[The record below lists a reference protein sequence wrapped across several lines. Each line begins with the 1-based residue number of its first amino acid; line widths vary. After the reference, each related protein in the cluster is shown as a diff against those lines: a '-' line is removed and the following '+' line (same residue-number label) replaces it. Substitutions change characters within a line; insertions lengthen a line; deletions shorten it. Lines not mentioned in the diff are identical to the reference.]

1 MNSTEPKH
9 SPWRIILIVF
19 LALGMLI
26 GISFLPLSKWTN
38 GKISNINIL
47 SDVVEINTPE
57 YEEAIEDV
65 IEDAPLDPCLEED
78 LAIEI
83 DTSEVDTL
91 SLPTEVDKPL
101 IAVQPSRV
109 GEDVIIEDYTESAQ
123 GLMNFRNAINSGSL
137 ASVAMVGDSYIE
149 GDIFAQDLRDM
160 LQQAYGGNGVG
171 YVNMY
176 SEFPGFRR
184 SVKQGGGKG
193 WKEYRANA
201 KFDSKHMGITQHY
214 YKLNSTTESTYQGT
228 SSLGHTKSW
237 NKSTFL
243 FSTPTDVQVTLTT
256 SNDTVTFDVTGSP
269 DPQALVLRGNTSV
282 FKVKT
287 SSPSVIGYGVWISD
301 STGISLDGMSSRGFS
316 GVTLGAVNS
325 DFTSKTRKFVDYK
338 LIILEFGINA
348 MSAKQTNYTGY
359 SEKMVKV
366 IEHLKRCY
374 PNADIL
380 VLGIGDRGSKQGSA
394 VHSMAAASHMI
405 EAQRQAA
412 RKAHCL
418 FWDTREAMGGDDAIV
433 TWVKNGW
440 ANKDYIH
447 LNHKGGK
454 QLAELL
460 YKAIKLNI
468 EK

>member
-1 MNSTEPKH
+1 MNASEPNHK
-9 SPWRIILIVF
+9 PWRIVLIVI
-19 LALGMLI
+19 LAVGMLI
-26 GISFLPLSKWTN
+26 GISFLPLSKWTK

-47 SDVVEINTPE
+47 GDIVDINTPE
-57 YEEAIEDV
+57 YEGDENELAD
-65 IEDAPLDPCLEED
+65 DAPLDPCLEED

-83 DTSEVDTL
+83 DTREVDTL
-91 SLPTEVDKPL
+91 APSADNKPL
-101 IAVQPSRV
+101 IAVQPARV
-109 GEDVIIEDYTESAQ
+109 GEDVVIEDYTEDGHGLTHLRSAIKSG
-123 GLMNFRNAINSGSL
+123 GLARI
-137 ASVAMVGDSYIE
+137 AMVGDSYIE

-160 LQQAYGGNGVG
+160 LQQSYGGNGVG

-184 SVKQGGGKG
+184 SVRQGGGKG

-214 YKLNSTTESTYQGT
+214 YKLNSSTESTYQGT
-228 SSLGHTKSW
+228 SSLGHTGTW

-243 FSTPTDVQVTLTT
+243 FSTPTDAQITLTT
-256 SNDTVTFDVTGSP
+256 STDTVTFDVAGSP
-269 DPQALVLRGNTSV
+269 EPQALVMRGKTSV

-287 SSPSVIGYGVWISD
+287 SSPSVVGYGVWIND
-301 STGISLDGMSSRGFS
+301 STGVSLDGMSSRGFS

-325 DFTSKTRKFVDYK
+325 DFTAKARKFVDYN

-348 MSAKQTNYTGY
+348 MSAKQTNYNAY

-366 IEHLKRCY
+366 IDHLKRCY
-374 PNADIL
+374 PGADIL
-380 VLGIGDRGSKQGSA
+380 VLGIGDRGSKQGSS
-394 VHSMAAASHMI
+394 VHSMAAASHMV

-418 FWDTREAMGGDDAIV
+418 FWDTREAMGGEDAIV